1 MVAETGGIKM
11 KFSIIVPVYN
21 GEEFLAQTLECLLS
35 QSEKDIEIIVVNDG
49 STDSTQSI
57 IEGFAKKDE
66 RIRPVYQQNAGVSVA
81 RNNGIEHANGEYI
94 IFIDSDDLL
103 GDGALAKLY
112 AAMQSTCADLA
123 IFRTQSFGGSVSR
136 YNPIVDELIKLE
148 EISCYD
154 KRLLRNFIVSNKCY
168 KADVL
173 KRSQVRFPPMKY
185 SEDGAFF
192 MQFVHTVKPKI
203 TGVEDALFMY
213 RQHACSVTHRVNAAL
228 ISEFSKSM
236 DFVYETASASFED
249 APELKDDYLQ
259 EILFKDYL
267 ALMNEFYRRLWL
279 ASDEES
285 LELIGKRCDMLT
297 ARMDDATKA
306 KCAREIK
313 DIGKPLFSKAEIAE
327 KPFISVRVKNLSS
340 DFQRELY
347 AQSMP
352 LFEIL
357 DGSAKPKGRITL
369 SFSGNEKLDTRLF
382 KVVSLLKRSPKF
394 GFLPDR
400 LIMLGAELF
409 LKLKR

>member
-1 MVAETGGIKM
+1 M

-21 GEEFLAQTLECLLS
+21 GEEYLAQTLECLLL
-35 QSEKDIEIIVVNDG
+35 QSEKDTEIIVVNDG

-57 IEGFAKKDE
+57 IDSFAKKDE
-66 RIRPVYQQNAGVSVA
+66 RIRAVFQENAGVSAA
-81 RNNGIEHANGEYI
+81 RNNGIERACGEYI

-103 GDGALAKLY
+103 GDGALEKLY
-112 AAMQSTCADLA
+112 AAMQSTSADLA
-123 IFRTQSFGGSVSR
+123 IFRTQSFGAGVSQ
-136 YNPIVDELIKLE
+136 YNPIVDELIKLK
-148 EISCYD
+148 EINCYD

-173 KRSQVRFPPMKY
+173 KRSQVRFPPMRY

-192 MQFVHTVKPKI
+192 MQFLHSVKPKI
-203 TGVEDALFMY
+203 TGVADALFMY
-213 RQHACSVTHRVNAAL
+213 RQHAGSVTHRVNALL

-236 DFVYETASASFED
+236 DFVYDTACASFED
-249 APELKDDYLQ
+249 APEFKDDYLQ
-259 EILFKDYL
+259 ELLFKDYL

-297 ARMDDATKA
+297 ARMTDATKA

-313 DIGKPLFSKAEIAE
+313 DIGSPVFSKTEIAE
-327 KPFISVRVKNLSS
+327 NPFISVKIKNPSQ

-352 LFEIL
+352 LFEVV
-357 DGSAKPKGRITL
+357 DGSEKPKGKIML
-369 SFSGNEKLDTRLF
+369 SFEGSEKLDPRLF

-394 GFLPDR
+394 GFLPDF
-400 LIMLGAELF
+400 LIRLGAELF